1 MVLAARAGRPAWLR
15 VMPRIVALAIATE
28 EKKEF
33 VHAVVAE
40 EVDIVILRI
49 CQLAS
54 LLVVAGSSDAAKD
67 AINIEPQ
74 KSH

>member
-15 VMPRIVALAIATE
+15 VMPRIVALAIVTE
-28 EKKEF
+28 EQKEF

-54 LLVVAGSSDAAKD
+54 RVAGSSDAAKD